1 MGIGSIVRKTARKA
15 ADFAENGISAAS
27 ELSPDQLKDIE
38 AKRNAYLTAMPDPS
52 PGNEIAQELTS
63 RLLAA
68 ASVELQN
75 SYLPQISELYLPV
88 DRNLEMGDGGFD
100 TSHNVRS
107 IHIDKWVDNPDENG
121 LEKLVNVYGTLADEN
136 CNVALI
142 FHRTADS
149 VDVSIAVA
157 DLNNAGSSVEADNL
171 CARLESSLRGNFPGS
186 SWGPV
191 GTVPKCL
198 DNAAVYSVASATN
211 IPTEKSEK
219 FVSQTIEKLL
229 DGIVPDSKRTEYTL
243 ILLATPIWDVE
254 ERKARLAELYSA
266 LTPYSTWQ
274 TNYQVSENTSLGS
287 TATVSVNV
295 GASAG
300 IQVGINDSI
309 AKASSKSDSSSQAAS
324 RQTSQTNSDTASEA
338 NTDTDSI
345 NAGVDAGGSIVR
357 AHVDTSHSTSTTK
370 SLSKTLSETVGK
382 SVTDTLGKAVT
393 KGFTSTTGQSKSNSF
408 GVNAGMS
415 FARSSSSTATIGRN
429 EGITQN
435 FGNYAIKH
443 ALEILEQQT
452 KRYEQSTALG
462 LWDFA
467 AYVLSED
474 VNTARNVA
482 HTYLALTQGPDSN
495 LSTAAVNVWRG
506 DGGPQMGAA
515 ASICG
520 YLRELR
526 HPLFGLDPA
535 ILESEDEETKAY
547 CVYPATVTATTAL
560 SGKELAYSLNF
571 PKKSVPGLPV
581 IECAAFG
588 RNVSTFDGTQP
599 TTGLTLGKVFHM
611 HREEPVKVLLQKDS
625 LASHVFVTGSTGAG
639 KTNTVCRILDQAL
652 EKDVKFLVV
661 EPAKGEYKSVYGGV
675 EGVRVFGTN
684 PAAAPLLRINPF
696 SFPEGV
702 HVLEHLDRLVE
713 IFNVCWPMYAAMP
726 AVLKDAVS
734 RSYADC
740 GWDLATSENPFGPG
754 LWPTFAD
761 VARNVREILDES
773 EYDAENKGA
782 YKGSLLTRLQSL
794 TNGLNGM
801 MLVADEVPAEQLFDE
816 NCVVDLS
823 RVGSAETKSL
833 LMGLLVVKLQEHR
846 MATSPGMNLPLRHLT
861 VLEEAHNLLKRT
873 SGEQA
878 GEGGNL
884 AGKSVEM
891 ISNAIAEMR
900 TYGEG
905 FVIADQAP
913 GLLDMAAIRNTNTK
927 IIMRLPDLS
936 DRELAGRAAN
946 LNDRQITE
954 LARLP
959 KGVAAVYQ
967 NDWVEPVLCKVTKAE
982 DGAPWAYERPTA
994 DASTP
999 DAAGALAVAEIL
1011 VRGEKVSDQNR
1022 LRDIREKLDRL
1033 GLDASMKVRVL
1044 RCVQDP
1050 PTEPRMT
1057 KLAPM
1062 MSALFPEV
1070 AQAAKDS
1077 LERSKQAEQWTRAA
1091 EAALR
1096 TRIDAQMDD
1105 TVRRAVIQ
1113 GVMTDLLHLQM
1124 RDEKAFSD
1132 WYRNG
1137 GLA

>member
-761 VARNVREILDES
+761 VARNVREILDERVRRR
-773 EYDAENKGA
+773 EQG
-782 YKGSLLTRLQSL
+782 RLQGVAAHPPAVAHQRPQRHDARSRRGARRAAL
-794 TNGLNGM
+794 RRELRRGPLPRGLGR
-801 MLVADEVPAEQLFDE
+801 DQVPAHGPP
-816 NCVVDLS
+816 
-823 RVGSAETKSL
+823 RG
-833 LMGLLVVKLQEHR
+833 
-846 MATSPGMNLPLRHLT
+846 
-861 VLEEAHNLLKRT
+861 
-873 SGEQA
+873 
-878 GEGGNL
+878 
-884 AGKSVEM
+884 
-891 ISNAIAEMR
+891 
-900 TYGEG
+900 
-905 FVIADQAP
+905 QAP
-913 GLLDMAAIRNTNTK
+913 GTPHGHLPRHEPAAAPPHGAGGGPQPAQAHVRRTGRRGRKPRRQERGDDLQRHRRDAHLRRGLRHRRPGARPAGHGGHPQHQHQNHHAPARPLRPRARGSRCQPQRPPDNRAGAPAQGRGR
-927 IIMRLPDLS
+927 RLPERL
-936 DRELAGRAAN
+936 GRARAVQG
-946 LNDRQITE
+946 DQGRGRG
-954 LARLP
+954 AM
-959 KGVAAVYQ
+959 GV
-967 NDWVEPVLCKVTKAE
+967 
-982 DGAPWAYERPTA
+982 
-994 DASTP
+994 
-999 DAAGALAVAEIL
+999 
-1011 VRGEKVSDQNR
+1011 
-1022 LRDIREKLDRL
+1022 
-1033 GLDASMKVRVL
+1033 
-1044 RCVQDP
+1044 
-1050 PTEPRMT
+1050 
-1057 KLAPM
+1057 
-1062 MSALFPEV
+1062 
-1070 AQAAKDS
+1070 
-1077 LERSKQAEQWTRAA
+1077 RAA
-1091 EAALR
+1091 DR
-1096 TRIDAQMDD
+1096 
-1105 TVRRAVIQ
+1105 
-1113 GVMTDLLHLQM
+1113 
-1124 RDEKAFSD
+1124 
-1132 WYRNG
+1132 
-1137 GLA
+1137 